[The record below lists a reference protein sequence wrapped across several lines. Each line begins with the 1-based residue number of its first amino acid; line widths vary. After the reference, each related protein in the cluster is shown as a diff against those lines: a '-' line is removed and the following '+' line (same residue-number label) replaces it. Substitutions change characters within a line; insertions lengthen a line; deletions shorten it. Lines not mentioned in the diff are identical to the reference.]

1 MANTSA
7 TGGYLSPVVPTP
19 PTQDQQLDRL
29 LQAYFKGLTGIDG
42 QYVRPR
48 WQPTVPKQPE
58 PNVDWVAFGVME
70 TRSEDFPTIRHNG
83 AGDGSDTLQ
92 RQQELRVLCSFYG
105 PNSMQYADMARDGA
119 YVQQNNETLKLAGL
133 TLIES
138 GPLRQAADFYN
149 QQWIRRWDLSF
160 RFRRMIVRTYPVL
173 NILEVQ
179 GDIEADNGLTNPI
192 NVP

>member
-1 MANTSA
+1 
-7 TGGYLSPVVPTP
+7 
-19 PTQDQQLDRL
+19 
-29 LQAYFKGLTGIDG
+29 
-42 QYVRPR
+42 
-48 WQPTVPKQPE
+48 
-58 PNVDWVAFGVME
+58 
-70 TRSEDFPTIRHNG
+70 
-83 AGDGSDTLQ
+83 
-92 RQQELRVLCSFYG
+92 
-105 PNSMQYADMARDGA
+105 MQYADLARDGA

-173 NILEVQ
+173 NILEAQ